1 MKDSIGE
8 KHMPKTPEYAKEHY
22 TEKVKKAKEENK
34 YAKGIAAF
42 LGVDVD
48 ELNPDVVE
56 AWESFA
62 EKAEDYA
69 DLWFDGYKSAM
80 LKPKRR

>member
-1 MKDSIGE
+1 MA
-8 KHMPKTPEYAKEHY
+8 KTPEYAKKHY
-22 TEKVKKAKEENK
+22 VAKVKKAKEKGK

-42 LGVDVD
+42 LGVSPG
-48 ELNPDVVE
+48 EINPDVVE

-69 DLWFDGYKSAM
+69 DIWFEGYKAAM
-80 LKPKRR
+80 TRR